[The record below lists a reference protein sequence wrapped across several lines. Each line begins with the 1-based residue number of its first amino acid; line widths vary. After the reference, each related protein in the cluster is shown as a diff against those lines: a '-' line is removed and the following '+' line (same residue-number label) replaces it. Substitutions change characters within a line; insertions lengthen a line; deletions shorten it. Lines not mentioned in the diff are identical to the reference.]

1 MKKVLVTGGN
11 SYIGKHC
18 IAQLIDKGYHV
29 KTSVRSKEKAKQLN
43 LDLTEYLKR
52 DTKIE
57 YTIADL
63 LHDDGWDEAIKECH
77 YVLHLASPLM
87 LGFPKDPDD
96 IIKPNS
102 P

>member
-1 MKKVLVTGGN
+1 MIKVLVTGGN

-18 IAQLIDKGYHV
+18 IAQLINKGYHV
-29 KTSVRSKEKAKQLN
+29 KTTVRSKEKAKQLN

-63 LHDDGWDEAIKECH
+63 LNDDGWDEALDGVNAVFH
-77 YVLHLASPLM
+77 VAGPYDLSPKGPAEDLS
-87 LGFPKDPDD
+87 L
-96 IIKPNS
+96 IHI
-102 P
+102 